1 MAAQTTGAWPFHT
14 GALSSCLRSVPF
26 LSPILIGFFCDFQS
40 LGTVTKLHFG
50 SGKRAKGHSF
60 PSGFPRCLLLP
71 SSPGALWRA
80 RLENPGLG
88 RLSPRTG
95 SCVYRGVL
103 AGETGGW
110 GWRRLG
116 SGPQGNE
123 KCGRPRQEFPPFP
136 LGVCVQWVA
145 VMRVRS
151 QFSLGDP
158 SVPLPLAV
166 GEGSLESFVS
176 MGFSFTPP
184 TPGWGRDHAEE
195 VGGSPWGG
203 HILLGY

>member
-1 MAAQTTGAWPFHT
+1 M
-14 GALSSCLRSVPF
+14 
-26 LSPILIGFFCDFQS
+26 
-40 LGTVTKLHFG
+40 
-50 SGKRAKGHSF
+50 
-60 PSGFPRCLLLP
+60 
-71 SSPGALWRA
+71 
-80 RLENPGLG
+80 ENPGLR
-88 RLSPRTG
+88 RLHPTTG
-95 SCVYRGVL
+95 SCVRRGVL

-151 QFSLGDP
+151 QFFLGDP

-176 MGFSFTPP
+176 MGFSLLHPLLR
-184 TPGWGRDHAEE
+184 GGEE
-195 VGGSPWGG
+195 TMQRKWGG
-203 HILLGY
+203 HLGEGTSSSVIDTRRSKFIPSRFIFCSTFHSPPHPPHSSMRPCFTWSFLAMTRAPSLRCVRSSAARRMSSLWL